1 MISVAS
7 LFDSLSALSSNK
19 SEAFGEQPVLIY
31 GAGNTGKAVA
41 KYLFSQG
48 LIISAFI
55 DKNAT
60 NTTSCNGIPIFT
72 LNEAFEKYGEKCSVL
87 IAIHNRGV
95 DIPPLMELIKNIGF
109 HNCFTM
115 FDYARIFNQDSSF
128 RYFLTDPLRLSSE
141 CDGAEKFFSLLAD
154 ENSKSLYLNLLKF
167 RLLGDYQSC
176 PSPNPEDQYSPSD
189 IPRWVNPLRLID
201 CGAYNGDSIR
211 LFKAYQYD
219 IEMLIAL
226 EPDLKNYQSLIG
238 GQLHSGGLYLPCGA
252 SDFAKVVKF
261 DANAGEGS
269 RVSDD
274 GSLAIQMVSID
285 QALPSVAPNLIK
297 MDIEGGE
304 REAILGAQETIKK
317 YKPGLAISAYH
328 LPADLWQLGL
338 LISEIEPEYHFYL
351 RSHAYSSF
359 DTVLYAVPR

>member
-1 MISVAS
+1 MISVTT
-7 LFDSLSALSSNK
+7 LFDSLSTLSSNK
-19 SEAFGEQPVLIY
+19 SEVFSDHKVLIY

-48 LIISAFI
+48 IIVSAFV
-55 DKNAT
+55 DKNAA
-60 NTTSCNGIPIFT
+60 NSKSCDGIPIFT
-72 LNEAFEKYGEKCSVL
+72 LGEAFKKYGEKYSVL

-95 DIPPLMELIKNIGF
+95 DIPPLIELIKNTGF
-109 HNCFTM
+109 NNYFTM

-128 RYFLTDPLRLSSE
+128 RYFLIDPLQLSSE
-141 CDGAEKFFSLLAD
+141 CSSAEKFFSLLSD
-154 ENSKSLYLNLLKF
+154 EDSKNIYLNLLKF

-176 PSPNPEDQYSPSD
+176 PRPNSEGQYSPSD

-211 LFKAYQYD
+211 LLRSYRYD

-226 EPDLKNYQSLIG
+226 EPDLKNYQSLIK
-238 GQLHSGGLYLPCGA
+238 GQVHSDGLYLPCGA
-252 SDFAKVVKF
+252 SDAARVVKF

-269 RVSDD
+269 RVSD
-274 GSLAIQMVSID
+274 GGAHAIQMVSID
-285 QALPSVAPNLIK
+285 QAFPSVAPNLIK

-317 YKPGLAISAYH
+317 FKPGMAISAYH
-328 LPADLWQLGL
+328 LPADLWRLGL
-338 LISEIEPEYHFYL
+338 LISEIEPEYDFYL
-351 RSHAYSSF
+351 RPHAYSSF